1 MNELTPLESA
11 SRIATSGAGQST
23 RVEQSRAIAEVQA
36 AVVVAQRSP
45 RDVTAA
51 MTEMR
56 AVCRIPQLAER
67 AFFRFNRGGTV
78 TGESVHLAR
87 ELARVWGN
95 IVYGLTELSR
105 DDAAGQSE
113 MMAFAWDMQ
122 TNARAQTAF
131 IVPHQRDT
139 KGGPKQLT
147 DMRDI
152 YENNANMGAR
162 RLREMIFAVLPV
174 WFREEAAEL
183 CRRTLEDGG
192 GQPLVARIAGCIEAF
207 AELGVTKAQLER
219 KMGRRSDAF
228 TAQDLATL
236 TVVAKSIRR
245 GEVRGEDEFP
255 RDELAAPAQGAD
267 PLEAASAGRRATPPV
282 AVAPPLGAA
291 QPAPKLML
299 MGADAK
305 RRSVA
310 PETWG
315 DACLEALAKVGPGG
329 AADWAADMTAHFE
342 AAREAGL
349 GKAVDLVL
357 DRVADLRGQV
367 VP

>member
-11 SRIATSGAGQST
+11 SRIATRGASQST

-56 AVCRIPQLAER
+56 TVCRIPQLAER

-105 DDAAGQSE
+105 DDAAAQSE

-139 KGGPKQLT
+139 KGGAKALT

-207 AELGVTKAQLER
+207 AEQGVTKAQLER

-236 TVVAKSIRR
+236 TVVLKSIRR
-245 GEVRGEDEFP
+245 GEVRAEDEFA

-267 PLEAASAGRRATPPV
+267 PLEAASAGKPAPQAATPR
-282 AVAPPLGAA
+282 GAA
-291 QPAPKLML
+291 KLTL
-299 MGADAK
+299 MGADAIVRK
-305 RRSVA
+305 VA
-310 PETWG
+310 PDQWKAG
-315 DACLEALAKVGPGG
+315 CLEALAKIGPDG
-329 AADWAADMTAHFE
+329 AAAWANDMAPHIQAARDAGLEE
-342 AAREAGL
+342 AAN
-349 GKAVDLVL
+349 DVL
-357 DRVADLRGQV
+357 DRVAELRGQV
-367 VP
+367 LP